1 MTVRAEVSRR
11 RGYLTTRYAGLLV
24 IVSIALTGCA
34 TTRIYEYRNPTGE
47 VRLCQPNVET
57 LTMGF
62 LLSTEAMANEIR
74 RLEQCKADAE
84 AMGFVRTPAGQE
96 TDGTKQIIR
105 DIDAAR
111 AASIRK

>member
-1 MTVRAEVSRR
+1 MRLAWRWTLLTSVFLPLMTS
-11 RGYLTTRYAGLLV
+11 
-24 IVSIALTGCA
+24 CA
-34 TTRIYEYRNPTGE
+34 TTRIYEYRNPEGD

-62 LLSTEAMANEIR
+62 LLSTEAMANEVR

-84 AMGFVRTPAGQE
+84 ALGFVRTPAGQE
-96 TDGTKQIIR
+96 TDETKQKIR